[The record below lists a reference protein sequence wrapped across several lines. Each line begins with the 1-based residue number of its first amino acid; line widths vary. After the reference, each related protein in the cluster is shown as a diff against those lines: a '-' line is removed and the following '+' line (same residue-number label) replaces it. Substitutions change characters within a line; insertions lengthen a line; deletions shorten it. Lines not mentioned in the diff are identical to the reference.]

1 MQEINQLLAA
11 DLLASKD
18 AFTCH
23 VCLTGRWLKNILRGF
38 QQASAL
44 QLPHHLLG
52 LILVKG
58 LPRVNIK
65 VDS

>member
-1 MQEINQLLAA
+1 MQEMNQLLAA
-11 DLLASKD
+11 DLLASKHM
-18 AFTCH
+18 FTCH
-23 VCLTGRWLKNILRGF
+23 VCLTGLWLKYILRGF

-44 QLPHHLLG
+44 QLLHHLLG

-58 LPRVNIK
+58 LPGVNIK